1 MTRQLQERISL
12 LGAIV
17 AVLAFGI
24 TYGKTVDPLTAIG
37 AVGFAYLVLGP
48 LVAIYLIHVGPEL
61 ELDVN
66 IPAFLLGCIPSYALF
81 AWYMSSEDWSMH
93 ALLLL
98 IFGGVALIVVPPC
111 LIGFAILGY
120 RERHKTCP
128 ECANEVLSAARV
140 CQYCGYRWQPP
151 LPPPDPPAEDPDK
164 AL

>member
-1 MTRQLQERISL
+1 M
-12 LGAIV
+12 AI
-17 AVLAFGI
+17 LAFGI

-37 AVGFAYLVLGP
+37 VVGLVYFALGP
-48 LVAIYLIHVGPEL
+48 LVVIYLYRVGPEL
-61 ELDVN
+61 ELDVDFPF
-66 IPAFLLGCIPSYALF
+66 PAVLLGSIPSYALF
-81 AWYMSSEDWSMH
+81 VWYMSSEAWSMH
-93 ALLLL
+93 ALLPV
-98 IFGGVALIVVPPC
+98 IFGGIALIAVPPL

-151 LPPPDPPAEDPDK
+151 LPPPNPPAEDPGK